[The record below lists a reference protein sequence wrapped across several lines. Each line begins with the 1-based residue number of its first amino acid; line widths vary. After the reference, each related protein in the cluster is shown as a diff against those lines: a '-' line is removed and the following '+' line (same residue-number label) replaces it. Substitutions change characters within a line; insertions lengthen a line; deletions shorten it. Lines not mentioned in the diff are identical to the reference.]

1 MLEDVEVPEGMNKE
15 VLEHLMF
22 PRNYGKLDNA
32 NGVGVATDE
41 KTGEY
46 VIMYLLVKDEQIK
59 DLRFATNGCQ
69 DTVVVGSMFSDMI
82 KEQSLAYAQKA
93 IQKLY
98 QKLGNAMTEKQR
110 VCADMVFTAFIAAIK
125 NYENLLNGKQ
135 EEAHILKMKES
146 CEIEE
151 GTNDE

>member
-1 MLEDVEVPEGMNKE
+1 MLEDVEVPERMNKE

-22 PRNYGKLDNA
+22 PRNYGKLDDA
-32 NGVGVATDE
+32 NGIGIATDE

-46 VIMYLLVKDEQIK
+46 VIIYLHIESEKID

-82 KEQSLAYAQKA
+82 KKQSLSYAQKA
-93 IQKLY
+93 IRKLY
-98 QKLGNAMTEKQR
+98 EKLGNAMTEKQR
-110 VCADMVFTAFIAAIK
+110 VCADMVFTAFIAAVK
-125 NYENLLNGKQ
+125 NYENLLNGKK
-135 EEAHILKMKES
+135 EEAHVLKMKES

-151 GTNDE
+151 EAHDE